1 MSVYVLDSN
10 FFIQAHR
17 AYYPMDVAPG
27 FWAKVRQLSEEGKV
41 ISIDKVKKELYDKN
55 DELEEWCR
63 NNLPADFFKDT
74 SGLVLTTYPQV
85 TRWAMSRRDHYNQGA
100 VNKFLDADEADAF
113 LIAYCYAD
121 AANRFIVT
129 QEVSQPNRK
138 NEVKIPEACNA
149 LNIRYVNAIGM
160 FRALKE
166 KF

>member
-1 MSVYVLDSN
+1 
-10 FFIQAHR
+10 
-17 AYYPMDVAPG
+17 
-27 FWAKVRQLSEEGKV
+27 
-41 ISIDKVKKELYDKN
+41 
-55 DELEEWCR
+55 
-63 NNLPADFFKDT
+63 
-74 SGLVLTTYPQV
+74 
-85 TRWAMSRRDHYNQGA
+85 MSRRDHYNQGA